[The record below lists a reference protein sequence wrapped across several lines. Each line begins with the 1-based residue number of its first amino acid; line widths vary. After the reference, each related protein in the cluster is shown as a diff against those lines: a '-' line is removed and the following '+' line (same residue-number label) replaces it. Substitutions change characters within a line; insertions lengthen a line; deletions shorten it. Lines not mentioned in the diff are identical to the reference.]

1 MDAKELKKILNLL
14 KGAGR
19 IQLTGGYTVDTLVDD
34 WMDGYKYASQQMP
47 SVKRIREFIKRQ
59 RYVGEC
65 QMGDKMRKRHGKSA
79 KEFYDQFADEV
90 FYTDKNGNKIGLD
103 IQTLW
108 HFRTKDMLIEEL
120 QEEIKLLK
128 SKI

>member
-47 SVKRIREFIKRQ
+47 SE
-59 RYVGEC
+59 
-65 QMGDKMRKRHGKSA
+65 
-79 KEFYDQFADEV
+79 
-90 FYTDKNGNKIGLD
+90 
-103 IQTLW
+103 
-108 HFRTKDMLIEEL
+108 
-120 QEEIKLLK
+120 EEITKEAVRINDGNLDRYKKGMHYNSDWKTGAMWLK
-128 SKI
+128 SLQQENQTED